1 VRVSKADRGRK
12 DKLDQIENRKTVAPV
27 SLAAPIVVLVEPQL
41 GQNIGM
47 AARAMGNFAL
57 SELRIVNP
65 RDGWPNVHASRAAS
79 GADAIVDGAKLF
91 DTVAAAIAD
100 CTLVFATTARAHD
113 QAKPVLSPEAAAQE
127 MATEAGKQGRVAIL
141 FGRERWGL
149 TNEEVALADRIVTFP
164 VDPEFASLNLA
175 QAVLLVGYE
184 WFRFAKA
191 GALPFATNERSVR
204 AGKEQVQSFFDTLVA
219 ELDRVEFLRPYE
231 KRETMIVNL
240 RNIFSRM
247 EPTKQDMQTL
257 HGAIKAIAEGRRG
270 PARGGVLD
278 GDDAAKLRAL
288 LATTGAGR
296 MPDEQG
302 PVRGLARLLRRNT
315 TDAERVLW
323 KSLTRDR
330 RFAGQ
335 FKRQTPVGRQIPD
348 FVSFVYRVAVELIGA
363 NETEDVAR
371 DRSERR
377 AWLEARDYRVVDV
390 READVM
396 SDLDGVLKGLEASLT
411 SNPSSPNPSS

>member
-1 VRVSKADRGRK
+1 MDAMAETSGKQAGPLGR
-12 DKLDQIENRKTVAPV
+12 
-27 SLAAPIVVLVEPQL
+27 APIIVLVEPQL

-57 SELRIVNP
+57 AELRIVNP
-65 RDGWPNVHASRAAS
+65 RDGWPNIHASRAAS
-79 GADAIVDGAKLF
+79 GADAVIDGAKLF
-91 DTVAAAIAD
+91 ATVQEAVAD
-100 CTLVFATTARAHD
+100 CSLLFATTARAHD
-113 QAKPVLSPEAAAQE
+113 QAKPVLSPEAAVRE
-127 MATEAGKQGRVAIL
+127 MAAEIAGEGRAAIL

-175 QAVLLVGYE
+175 QAVLLMGYE
-184 WFRFAKA
+184 WFKIAHGA
-191 GALPFATNERSVR
+191 ALPFAATDRSVR
-204 AGKEQVQSFFDTLVA
+204 ASKEQEQAFFDTLVA
-219 ELDRVEFLRPYE
+219 ELDRVEFLRPAE
-231 KRETMIVNL
+231 KRDTMIVNL

-247 EPTKQDMQTL
+247 EPTRQDMQTL
-257 HGAIKAIAEGRRG
+257 HGAIKAIAEGAKG

-278 GDDAAKLRAL
+278 SDEATRLRAL

-315 TDAERVLW
+315 SDAERVLW
-323 KSLTRDR
+323 KALTKDR

-348 FVSFVYRVAVELIGA
+348 FVSFAYRLAIELIAEGEA
-363 NETEDVAR
+363 AEVER

-377 AWLEARDYRVVDV
+377 AWLEQRDYRVVDV
-390 READVM
+390 YEADVM
-396 SDLDGVLKGLEASLT
+396 SDLEAVLASLETRLGREAS
-411 SNPSSPNPSS
+411 

>member
-1 VRVSKADRGRK
+1 MDAMAESSGKQAGP
-12 DKLDQIENRKTVAPV
+12 LGG
-27 SLAAPIVVLVEPQL
+27 APIIVLVEPQL

-57 SELRIVNP
+57 AELRIVNP
-65 RDGWPNVHASRAAS
+65 RDGWPNIHASRAAS

-91 DTVAAAIAD
+91 ATVQEAVAD
-100 CTLVFATTARAHD
+100 CSLLFATTARAHD
-113 QAKPVLSPEAAAQE
+113 QAKPVLSPEAAARE
-127 MATEAGKQGRVAIL
+127 MAAEVAGEGRAAIL

-175 QAVLLVGYE
+175 QAVLLMGYE
-184 WFRFAKA
+184 WFKVAHG
-191 GALPFATNERSVR
+191 GALPFAATDRSVR
-204 AGKEQVQSFFDTLVA
+204 ASKEQEQAFFDTLVA
-219 ELDRVEFLRPYE
+219 ELDRVEFLRPAE
-231 KRETMIVNL
+231 KRDTMIVNL

-247 EPTKQDMQTL
+247 EPTRQDMQTL
-257 HGAIKAIAEGRRG
+257 HGAIKAIAEGAKG

-278 GDDAAKLRAL
+278 SDEATRLRAL

-315 TDAERVLW
+315 SDAERALW
-323 KSLTRDR
+323 KALTKDR

-348 FVSFVYRVAVELIGA
+348 FVSFAYRLAVELIAA
-363 NETEDVAR
+363 NEAAEVGR
-371 DRSERR
+371 DRDERR
-377 AWLEARDYRVVDV
+377 AWLEQRDYRVVDV

-396 SDLDGVLKGLEASLT
+396 SDLEAVLASLETRLGREAS
-411 SNPSSPNPSS
+411 